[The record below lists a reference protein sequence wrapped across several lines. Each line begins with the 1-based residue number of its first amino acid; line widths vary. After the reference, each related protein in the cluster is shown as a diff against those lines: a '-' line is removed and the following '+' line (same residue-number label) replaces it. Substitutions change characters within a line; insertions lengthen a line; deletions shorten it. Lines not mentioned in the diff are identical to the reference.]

1 MKKLAILLI
10 TVIFSLTA
18 FTLDVEAVRDVYT
31 SLIQTYNSDGN
42 LSNEEFNSF
51 FQELNNLGLYRF
63 YRTQMI
69 GSAEYV
75 DRPTNIQ
82 TYLSQIYD
90 NVESQLTTIE
100 EKLAFA
106 GFLVYVQSD
115 LSGEQITQEMIRSM
129 PAYFATVQDYTR
141 SLENDA
147 LTYFGNVIIYSL
159 GIVDTAPFT
168 NIERFESKAEIL
180 DKRFYIYEGE
190 ANPEF
195 NEIILENRESLEQ
208 GIQQLVQSGITGRP
222 LQIAIDQLSY
232 NYVNSLIDETNRQV
246 QQVTQ
251 IFIEEG
257 KTGTNISFIRI
268 IIYAVLILITFLFLR
283 KYLWVTA
290 LSIFGVEFVYLLI
303 FYNPIKDT
311 ISSFLYGSYIVTF
324 VFLFLAVLLFKSFG
338 KKTNFTEKIINFS
351 IFFLV
356 LLTLF
361 VPSYYSYDLLM
372 QNNTQ
377 FDNSTFEAQLLNDV
391 VVYPHA
397 PFHKTIS
404 SLNSY
409 LGSEYSK
416 VNTFYRSTFSSFL
429 ADLLNSQVLSNLQGS
444 SVQTNRD
451 GLKIDKVQNYRSIPL
466 DFSKEVIDFVNS
478 SEIAERNIYN
488 ELDALKVQ
496 ANDVLK
502 FSDAEFESKFIET
515 SNQLLQST
523 DLIDPLLPTIKAFFD
538 VEKVDKI
545 NLRAYNTVYGTKIF
559 LLFFLSITILVIFE
573 EKITKFVSLISMYII
588 SILSFIQV
596 TPLQV
601 FSQTGYPSIHTVDY
615 TINYIF
621 GIILLLLTSLLFVR
635 NFYFQ
640 KNK

>member
-1 MKKLAILLI
+1 MKKLVILLI
-10 TVIFSLTA
+10 TLIFSLTA
-18 FTLDVEAVRDVYT
+18 FTIDVEAVRDVYAN
-31 SLIQTYNSDGN
+31 LIQAYNEEESA
-42 LSNEEFNSF
+42 SNEEFVSF

-75 DRPTNIQ
+75 DRPTNVQ

-90 NVESQLTTIE
+90 NVQSQFTTIE

-168 NIERFESKAEIL
+168 NIERFESDAEIL
-180 DKRFYIYEGE
+180 DTRFYIYEGE
-190 ANPEF
+190 TNPEYD
-195 NEIILENRESLEQ
+195 EIILENKESLEK
-208 GIQQLVQSGITGRP
+208 GIQQLAQSGITGRP

-232 NYVNSLIDETNRQV
+232 NYVNSLINETNEQI
-246 QQVTQ
+246 QQVTYM
-251 IFIEEG
+251 FIEEG
-257 KTGTNISFIRI
+257 KTGANISFIRI

-283 KYLWVTA
+283 KYLWVTV
-290 LSIFGVEFVYLLI
+290 LSVFGVEFVYLLT
-303 FYNPIKDT
+303 FYNPIKD
-311 ISSFLYGSYIVTF
+311 IVSSFLYGSYIVTF

-338 KKTNFTEKIINFS
+338 KKTKMREKVINFS

-372 QNNTQ
+372 EKNTQ
-377 FDNSTFEAQLLNDV
+377 FDNSTFETQLLNDV
-391 VVYPHA
+391 VAYPHA
-397 PFHKTIS
+397 PLHKTIS
-404 SLNSY
+404 SLNSH

-429 ADLLNSQVLSNLQGS
+429 ADLLNAEVLSNLQGS
-444 SVQTNRD
+444 SVQTNRE
-451 GLKIDKVQNYRSIPL
+451 GLKIDKVENYRGVPL
-466 DFSKEVIDFVNS
+466 DFSKEIADFVNS

-488 ELDALKVQ
+488 ELGTLKVQ
-496 ANDVLK
+496 VHDVLK
-502 FSDAEFESKFIET
+502 FSDIEFESKFIDA

-523 DLIDPLLPTIKAFFD
+523 DLIDPLLPSLNSFFD

-545 NLRAYNTVYGTKIF
+545 NLKTYNTVFGTKIF
-559 LLFFLSITILVIFE
+559 LLFFLSLTIFVIFE
-573 EKITKFVSLISMYII
+573 EKFAKYISLISMYFL
-588 SILSFIQV
+588 SILSFIKV
-596 TPLQV
+596 TPLKV
-601 FSQTGYPSIHTVDY
+601 FSQTGYPTIYTVDY
-615 TINYIF
+615 NINYNF
-621 GIILLLLTSLLFVR
+621 GIILLILTSLLFLRYLHYQR
-635 NFYFQ
+635 N
-640 KNK
+640 K

>member
-18 FTLDVEAVRDVYT
+18 FTIDVEAVGDLFT
-31 SLIQTYNSDGN
+31 TLIQTYNEEGSV
-42 LSNEEFNSF
+42 SNEEFDSF
-51 FQELNNLGLYRF
+51 FQELSNLGLYRF

-75 DRPTNIQ
+75 DRPTNVQ

-90 NVESQLTTIE
+90 NVQSQFTTIE
-100 EKLAFA
+100 EKLALA

-168 NIERFESKAEIL
+168 DIQRFESDAEIL

-190 ANPEF
+190 TNPEY
-195 NEIILENRESLEQ
+195 NKIILENKESLEH
-208 GIQQLVQSGITGRP
+208 GIQQLAQSGTTGRP

-232 NYVNSLIDETNRQV
+232 NYVNSLINETNEQI

-251 IFIEEG
+251 MFIEEG
-257 KTGTNISFIRI
+257 RHGVNISFIRI
-268 IIYAVLILITFLFLR
+268 IIYAALILVTFLFLR
-283 KYLWVTA
+283 KYLWVTV
-290 LSIFGVEFVYLLI
+290 LSIFGVEFVYLLA

-311 ISSFLYGSYIVTF
+311 VSSFIYGSYIVTF
-324 VFLFLAVLLFKSFG
+324 VFLFLAVLLFKSIG
-338 KKTNFTEKIINFS
+338 KKIKFTEKVINFS

-372 QNNTQ
+372 EKNTQ
-377 FDNSTFEAQLLNDV
+377 FDNSTFETQLLNDV
-391 VVYPHA
+391 VAYPHA
-397 PFHKTIS
+397 PLHKTIS
-404 SLNSY
+404 SLNSH

-416 VNTFYRSTFSSFL
+416 VNTFYRSTFASFL
-429 ADLLNSQVLSNLQGS
+429 DDLLNSQVLSNLQGS

-451 GLKIDKVQNYRSIPL
+451 GLKIDKVENYRGIPL
-466 DFSKEVIDFVNS
+466 DFSKEVTDFVNS
-478 SEIAERNIYN
+478 SEITEKNIYN
-488 ELDALKVQ
+488 EVDTLKVQ
-496 ANDVLK
+496 VHDVLK
-502 FSDAEFESKFIET
+502 FSDAEFESKFMDT
-515 SNQLLQST
+515 SNQLLRST
-523 DLIDPLLPTIKAFFD
+523 DLIDPLLPTLYSFFD

-545 NLRAYNTVYGTKIF
+545 NLKAYNTVFGTKIF
-559 LLFFLSITILVIFE
+559 LLFFLSLTILVIFE
-573 EKITKFVSLISMYII
+573 EKFVKYISLISMYFL
-588 SILSFIQV
+588 SILSFIKV
-596 TPLQV
+596 TPLEV
-601 FSQTGYPSIHTVDY
+601 FSQTGYPIIHTVDY

-621 GIILLLLTSLLFVR
+621 GIILLILTSLLFLRYLHYQR
-635 NFYFQ
+635 N
-640 KNK
+640 K

>member
-1 MKKLAILLI
+1 MKKLALLLI
-10 TVIFSLTA
+10 TVVFALTA
-18 FTLDVEAVRDVYT
+18 FGIDVEEVRDVYT
-31 SLIQTYNSDGN
+31 TLIQTYNGEGN
-42 LSNEEFNSF
+42 ISNEEFNAF

-75 DRPTNIQ
+75 DRPTNVQ

-90 NVESQLTTIE
+90 NVQSQFRTIE

-115 LSGEQITQEMIRSM
+115 LSGEQITQEMIRSL
-129 PAYFATVQDYTR
+129 PAYFTTVQDYTR

-159 GIVDTAPFT
+159 GIVDSAPFT

-180 DKRFYIYEGE
+180 DKRFYIFEGE
-190 ANPEF
+190 TNPEF
-195 NEIILENRESLEQ
+195 NTIILENKESLEQ
-208 GIQQLVQSGITGRP
+208 GIQQLAQSGLTGRP

-232 NYVNSLIDETNRQV
+232 NYADSLINETNDQV
-246 QQVTQ
+246 QQVIQ
-251 IFIEEG
+251 MFIVEG
-257 KTGTNISFIRI
+257 KHGANISFIRI
-268 IIYAVLILITFLFLR
+268 IIYAVLILITFLFLK
-283 KYLWVTA
+283 KYLWVTV
-290 LSIFGVEFVYLLI
+290 LSIFAVEFVYLLA

-311 ISSFLYGSYIVTF
+311 VSSFLYGSYIVTF

-338 KKTNFTEKIINFS
+338 KKTKLTEKALNFF

-356 LLTLF
+356 LITLF
-361 VPSYYSYDLLM
+361 LPSYYSYDLLM
-372 QNNTQ
+372 EKNNQ
-377 FDNSTFEAQLLNDV
+377 FDNSAFETQLLNDV

-397 PFHKTIS
+397 PLHKTIS

-416 VNTFYRSTFSSFL
+416 VNTFYRSTFASFL
-429 ADLLNSQVLSNLQGS
+429 GDLLNSQVLSNLQGS

-451 GLKIDKVQNYRSIPL
+451 GLKIDKVENYRGFPL
-466 DFSKEVIDFVNS
+466 GFSKEITDFVNS
-478 SEIAERNIYN
+478 SEITERNIYN
-488 ELDALKVQ
+488 ELDTLKVQ
-496 ANDVLK
+496 ADDVLK
-502 FSDAEFESKFIET
+502 FSDTEFESKFIDT

-523 DLIDPLLPTIKAFFD
+523 DLIEPLLPTLNSFFN

-545 NLRAYNTVYGTKIF
+545 NLKAYNTVYGTKIF
-559 LLFFLSITILVIFE
+559 LLFFLSLTIFVVFE
-573 EKITKFVSLISMYII
+573 EKFSKYISLISMYFV
-588 SILSFIQV
+588 SILSFIKV
-596 TPLQV
+596 TPLEI
-601 FSQTGYPSIHTVDY
+601 FSQTGYPIIHTVDY

-621 GIILLLLTSLLFVR
+621 GIILLVLTSLLFFRYLYYQR
-635 NFYFQ
+635 NI
-640 KNK
+640 

>member
-10 TVIFSLTA
+10 IVFFSLTA
-18 FTLDVEAVRDVYT
+18 FTIDVEAVGDLFT
-31 SLIQTYNSDGN
+31 TLIQTYNEEESV
-42 LSNEEFNSF
+42 SNEEFDSF
-51 FQELNNLGLYRF
+51 FQELSNLGLYRF

-75 DRPTNIQ
+75 DRPTNVQ

-90 NVESQLTTIE
+90 NVQSQFATIE
-100 EKLAFA
+100 EKLALA

-168 NIERFESKAEIL
+168 DIQRFESKAEIL

-190 ANPEF
+190 TNPEY
-195 NEIILENRESLEQ
+195 NKIILENKESLEH
-208 GIQQLVQSGITGRP
+208 GIQQLAQSDTTGRP

-232 NYVNSLIDETNRQV
+232 NYVNSLINETNEQI

-251 IFIEEG
+251 MFIEEG
-257 KTGTNISFIRI
+257 RHGVNISFIRI
-268 IIYAVLILITFLFLR
+268 IIYAALILVTFLFLR
-283 KYLWVTA
+283 KYFWITV
-290 LSIFGVEFVYLLI
+290 LSIFGVEFVYLLA

-311 ISSFLYGSYIVTF
+311 VSSFIYGSYIVTF
-324 VFLFLAVLLFKSFG
+324 VFLFLAVLLFKSIG
-338 KKTNFTEKIINFS
+338 KKIKFTEKVINFS

-372 QNNTQ
+372 GKNTQ
-377 FDNSTFEAQLLNDV
+377 FDNSTFETQLLNDV
-391 VVYPHA
+391 VAYPHA
-397 PFHKTIS
+397 PLHKTIS
-404 SLNSY
+404 SLNSH

-416 VNTFYRSTFSSFL
+416 VNTFYKSTFASFL
-429 ADLLNSQVLSNLQGS
+429 DDLLNSQVLSNLQGS

-451 GLKIDKVQNYRSIPL
+451 GLKIDKVENYRGIPL
-466 DFSKEVIDFVNS
+466 DFSKEVTDFVNS
-478 SEIAERNIYN
+478 SEITERNIYN
-488 ELDALKVQ
+488 EVDTLKVQ
-496 ANDVLK
+496 VHDVLK
-502 FSDAEFESKFIET
+502 FSDTEFESKFMDT

-523 DLIDPLLPTIKAFFD
+523 DLIDPLLPTLYSFFD

-545 NLRAYNTVYGTKIF
+545 NLKAYNTVFGTKIF
-559 LLFFLSITILVIFE
+559 LLFFLSLTILVIFE
-573 EKITKFVSLISMYII
+573 EKFVKYISLISMYFL
-588 SILSFIQV
+588 SILSFIKV
-596 TPLQV
+596 TPLEV
-601 FSQTGYPSIHTVDY
+601 FSQTGYPIIHTVDY

-621 GIILLLLTSLLFVR
+621 GIILLILTSLLFLRYLHYER
-635 NFYFQ
+635 N
-640 KNK
+640 K

>member
-1 MKKLAILLI
+1 
-10 TVIFSLTA
+10 
-18 FTLDVEAVRDVYT
+18 
-31 SLIQTYNSDGN
+31 
-42 LSNEEFNSF
+42 
-51 FQELNNLGLYRF
+51 
-63 YRTQMI
+63 
-69 GSAEYV
+69 
-75 DRPTNIQ
+75 
-82 TYLSQIYD
+82 
-90 NVESQLTTIE
+90 
-100 EKLAFA
+100 
-106 GFLVYVQSD
+106 
-115 LSGEQITQEMIRSM
+115 
-129 PAYFATVQDYTR
+129 
-141 SLENDA
+141 
-147 LTYFGNVIIYSL
+147 
-159 GIVDTAPFT
+159 
-168 NIERFESKAEIL
+168 
-180 DKRFYIYEGE
+180 
-190 ANPEF
+190 
-195 NEIILENRESLEQ
+195 
-208 GIQQLVQSGITGRP
+208 
-222 LQIAIDQLSY
+222 
-232 NYVNSLIDETNRQV
+232 
-246 QQVTQ
+246 
-251 IFIEEG
+251 
-257 KTGTNISFIRI
+257 
-268 IIYAVLILITFLFLR
+268 LILITFLFLR

-290 LSIFGVEFVYLLI
+290 LSIFGVEFVYLLT

-377 FDNSTFEAQLLNDV
+377 FDNSTFETQLLNDV

-397 PFHKTIS
+397 PLHKTIS

-523 DLIDPLLPTIKAFFD
+523 DLIDPLLPSIKTFFD

-559 LLFFLSITILVIFE
+559 LLFFLSLTILVIFE

>member
-18 FTLDVEAVRDVYT
+18 FTIDVEAVGDFFT
-31 SLIQTYNSDGN
+31 TLIQTYNEEGSV
-42 LSNEEFNSF
+42 SNEEFDSF
-51 FQELNNLGLYRF
+51 FQELSNLGLYRF

-75 DRPTNIQ
+75 DRPTNVQ

-90 NVESQLTTIE
+90 NVQSQFTTIE
-100 EKLAFA
+100 EKLALA

-168 NIERFESKAEIL
+168 DIQRFESKAEIL

-190 ANPEF
+190 TNPEY
-195 NEIILENRESLEQ
+195 NKIILENKESLEH
-208 GIQQLVQSGITGRP
+208 GIQQLAQSDTTGRP

-232 NYVNSLIDETNRQV
+232 NYVNSLINETNEQI

-251 IFIEEG
+251 MFIEEG
-257 KTGTNISFIRI
+257 RHGVNISFIRI
-268 IIYAVLILITFLFLR
+268 IIYAALILVTFLFLR
-283 KYLWVTA
+283 KYFWITV
-290 LSIFGVEFVYLLI
+290 LSIFGVEFVYLLA

-311 ISSFLYGSYIVTF
+311 VSSFIYGSYIVTF
-324 VFLFLAVLLFKSFG
+324 VFLFLAVLLFKSIG
-338 KKTNFTEKIINFS
+338 KKIKFTEKVINFS

-372 QNNTQ
+372 GKNTQ
-377 FDNSTFEAQLLNDV
+377 FDNSTFETQLLNDV
-391 VVYPHA
+391 VAYPHA
-397 PFHKTIS
+397 PLHKTIS
-404 SLNSY
+404 SLNSH

-416 VNTFYRSTFSSFL
+416 VNTFYKSTFASFL
-429 ADLLNSQVLSNLQGS
+429 DDLLNSQVLSNLQGS

-451 GLKIDKVQNYRSIPL
+451 GLKIDKVENYRGIPL
-466 DFSKEVIDFVNS
+466 DFSKEVTDFVNS
-478 SEIAERNIYN
+478 SEITERNIYN
-488 ELDALKVQ
+488 EVDTLKVQ
-496 ANDVLK
+496 VHDVLK
-502 FSDAEFESKFIET
+502 FSDAEFESKFMDT
-515 SNQLLQST
+515 SNQLLRST
-523 DLIDPLLPTIKAFFD
+523 DLIDPLLPTLYSFFD

-545 NLRAYNTVYGTKIF
+545 NLKAYNTVFGTKIF
-559 LLFFLSITILVIFE
+559 LLFFLSLTILVIFE
-573 EKITKFVSLISMYII
+573 EKFVKYISLISMYFL
-588 SILSFIQV
+588 SILSFIKV
-596 TPLQV
+596 TPLEV
-601 FSQTGYPSIHTVDY
+601 FSQTGYPIIHTVDY

-621 GIILLLLTSLLFVR
+621 GIILLILTSLLFLRYLHYQR
-635 NFYFQ
+635 N
-640 KNK
+640 K

>member
-10 TVIFSLTA
+10 IVFFSLTA
-18 FTLDVEAVRDVYT
+18 FTIDVEAVGDLFT
-31 SLIQTYNSDGN
+31 TLIQTYNEEESV
-42 LSNEEFNSF
+42 SNEEFDSF
-51 FQELNNLGLYRF
+51 FQELSNLGLYRF

-75 DRPTNIQ
+75 DRPTNVQ

-90 NVESQLTTIE
+90 NVQSQFTTIE
-100 EKLAFA
+100 EKLALA

-168 NIERFESKAEIL
+168 DIQRFESKAEIL

-190 ANPEF
+190 TNPEY
-195 NEIILENRESLEQ
+195 NKIILENKESLEH
-208 GIQQLVQSGITGRP
+208 GIQQLAQSGTTGRP

-232 NYVNSLIDETNRQV
+232 NYVNSLINETNEQI

-251 IFIEEG
+251 MFIEEG
-257 KTGTNISFIRI
+257 RHGVNISFIRI
-268 IIYAVLILITFLFLR
+268 IIYAALIIVTFLFLR
-283 KYLWVTA
+283 KYFWVTV
-290 LSIFGVEFVYLLI
+290 LSMFGVEFVYLLA

-311 ISSFLYGSYIVTF
+311 VSSFIYGSYIVTF
-324 VFLFLAVLLFKSFG
+324 VFLFLAVLLFKSIG
-338 KKTNFTEKIINFS
+338 KKIKFTEKVINFS

-372 QNNTQ
+372 EKNTQ
-377 FDNSTFEAQLLNDV
+377 FDNSTFETQLLNDV
-391 VVYPHA
+391 VAYPHA
-397 PFHKTIS
+397 PLHKTIS
-404 SLNSY
+404 SLNSH

-416 VNTFYRSTFSSFL
+416 VNTFYRSTFASFL
-429 ADLLNSQVLSNLQGS
+429 DDLLNSQVLSNLQGS

-451 GLKIDKVQNYRSIPL
+451 GLKIDKVENYRGIPF
-466 DFSKEVIDFVNS
+466 DFSKEVTDFVNS
-478 SEIAERNIYN
+478 SEITERNIYN
-488 ELDALKVQ
+488 EVDTLKVQ
-496 ANDVLK
+496 VHDVLK
-502 FSDAEFESKFIET
+502 FSDAEFESKFMDT
-515 SNQLLQST
+515 SNQLLRST
-523 DLIDPLLPTIKAFFD
+523 DLIDPLLPTLYSFFD

-545 NLRAYNTVYGTKIF
+545 NLKAYNTVFGTKIF
-559 LLFFLSITILVIFE
+559 LLFFLSLTILVIFE
-573 EKITKFVSLISMYII
+573 EKFVKYISLISMYFL
-588 SILSFIQV
+588 SILSFIKV
-596 TPLQV
+596 TPLEV
-601 FSQTGYPSIHTVDY
+601 FSQTGYPIIHTVDY

-621 GIILLLLTSLLFVR
+621 GIILLILTSLLFLRYLHYQR
-635 NFYFQ
+635 N
-640 KNK
+640 K

>member
-1 MKKLAILLI
+1 MKKLVILLI
-10 TVIFSLTA
+10 TLIFSLTA
-18 FTLDVEAVRDVYT
+18 FTIDVEAVRDVYAN
-31 SLIQTYNSDGN
+31 LIQAYNEEESA
-42 LSNEEFNSF
+42 SNEEFVSF

-75 DRPTNIQ
+75 DRPTNVQ

-90 NVESQLTTIE
+90 NVQSQFTTIE

-168 NIERFESKAEIL
+168 NIERFESDAEIL
-180 DKRFYIYEGE
+180 DTRFYIYEGE
-190 ANPEF
+190 TNPEYD
-195 NEIILENRESLEQ
+195 EIILENKESLEK
-208 GIQQLVQSGITGRP
+208 GIQQLAQSGITGRP

-232 NYVNSLIDETNRQV
+232 NYVNSLINETNEQI
-246 QQVTQ
+246 QQVTYM
-251 IFIEEG
+251 FIEEG
-257 KTGTNISFIRI
+257 KTGANISFIRI

-283 KYLWVTA
+283 KYLWVTV
-290 LSIFGVEFVYLLI
+290 LSVFGVEFVYLLT
-303 FYNPIKDT
+303 FYNPIKD
-311 ISSFLYGSYIVTF
+311 IVSSFLYGSYIVTF

-338 KKTNFTEKIINFS
+338 KKTKMREKVINFS

-361 VPSYYSYDLLM
+361 VPSYHSYDLLM
-372 QNNTQ
+372 EKNTQ
-377 FDNSTFEAQLLNDV
+377 FDNSTFETQLLNDV
-391 VVYPHA
+391 VAYPHA
-397 PFHKTIS
+397 PLHKTIS
-404 SLNSY
+404 SLNSH

-429 ADLLNSQVLSNLQGS
+429 ADLLNAEVLSNLQGS
-444 SVQTNRD
+444 SVQTNRE
-451 GLKIDKVQNYRSIPL
+451 GLKIDKVENYRGVPL
-466 DFSKEVIDFVNS
+466 DFSKEIADFVNS

-488 ELDALKVQ
+488 ELGTLKVQ
-496 ANDVLK
+496 VHDVLK
-502 FSDAEFESKFIET
+502 FSDIEFESKFIDA

-523 DLIDPLLPTIKAFFD
+523 DLIDPLLPSLNSFFD

-545 NLRAYNTVYGTKIF
+545 NLKTYNTVFGTKIF
-559 LLFFLSITILVIFE
+559 LLFFLSLTIFVIFE
-573 EKITKFVSLISMYII
+573 EKFAKYISLISMYFL
-588 SILSFIQV
+588 SILSFIKV
-596 TPLQV
+596 TPLKV
-601 FSQTGYPSIHTVDY
+601 FSQTGYPTIYTVDY
-615 TINYIF
+615 NINYNF
-621 GIILLLLTSLLFVR
+621 GIILLILTSLLFLRYLHYQR
-635 NFYFQ
+635 N
-640 KNK
+640 K

>member
-190 ANPEF
+190 ANPEL

>member
-290 LSIFGVEFVYLLI
+290 LSIFGVEFVYLLT

-377 FDNSTFEAQLLNDV
+377 FDNSTFETQLLNDV

-397 PFHKTIS
+397 PLHKTIS
-404 SLNSY
+404 SLNSH

-416 VNTFYRSTFSSFL
+416 ANTFYRSTFASFL
-429 ADLLNSQVLSNLQGS
+429 DDLLNSQVLSNLQGS

-523 DLIDPLLPTIKAFFD
+523 DLIDPLLPSIKTFFD

-559 LLFFLSITILVIFE
+559 LLFFLSLTILVIFE

>member
-18 FTLDVEAVRDVYT
+18 FTIDVEAVGDLFT
-31 SLIQTYNSDGN
+31 TLIQTYNEEGSV
-42 LSNEEFNSF
+42 SNEEFDSF
-51 FQELNNLGLYRF
+51 FQELSNLGLYRF

-75 DRPTNIQ
+75 DRPTNVQ

-90 NVESQLTTIE
+90 NVQSQFTTIE
-100 EKLAFA
+100 EKLALA

-168 NIERFESKAEIL
+168 DIQRFESDAEIL

-190 ANPEF
+190 TNPEY
-195 NEIILENRESLEQ
+195 NKIILENKESLEH
-208 GIQQLVQSGITGRP
+208 GIQQLAQSGTTGRP

-232 NYVNSLIDETNRQV
+232 NYVNSLINETNEQI

-251 IFIEEG
+251 MFIEEG
-257 KTGTNISFIRI
+257 RHGVNISFIRI
-268 IIYAVLILITFLFLR
+268 IIYAALILVTFLFLR
-283 KYLWVTA
+283 KYLWVTV
-290 LSIFGVEFVYLLI
+290 LSIFGVEFVYLLA

-311 ISSFLYGSYIVTF
+311 VSSFIYGSYIVTF
-324 VFLFLAVLLFKSFG
+324 VFLFLAVLLFKSIG
-338 KKTNFTEKIINFS
+338 KKIKFTEKVINFS

-372 QNNTQ
+372 EKNTQ
-377 FDNSTFEAQLLNDV
+377 FDNSTFETQLLNDV
-391 VVYPHA
+391 VAYPHA
-397 PFHKTIS
+397 PLHKTIS
-404 SLNSY
+404 SLNSH

-416 VNTFYRSTFSSFL
+416 VNTFYRSTFASFL
-429 ADLLNSQVLSNLQGS
+429 DDLLNSQVLSNLQGS

-451 GLKIDKVQNYRSIPL
+451 GLKIDKVENYRGIPL
-466 DFSKEVIDFVNS
+466 DFSKEVTDFVNS
-478 SEIAERNIYN
+478 SEITERNIYN
-488 ELDALKVQ
+488 EVDTLKVQ
-496 ANDVLK
+496 VHDVLK
-502 FSDAEFESKFIET
+502 FSDAEFESKFMDT
-515 SNQLLQST
+515 SNQLLRST
-523 DLIDPLLPTIKAFFD
+523 DLIDPLLPTLYSFFD

-545 NLRAYNTVYGTKIF
+545 NLKAYNTVFGTKIF
-559 LLFFLSITILVIFE
+559 LLFFLSLTILVIFE
-573 EKITKFVSLISMYII
+573 EKFVKYISLISMYFL
-588 SILSFIQV
+588 SILSFIKV
-596 TPLQV
+596 TPLEV
-601 FSQTGYPSIHTVDY
+601 FSQTGYPIIHTVDY

-621 GIILLLLTSLLFVR
+621 GIILLILTSLLFLRYLHYQR
-635 NFYFQ
+635 N
-640 KNK
+640 K

>member
-268 IIYAVLILITFLFLR
+268 IIYAVLILITFLFL
-283 KYLWVTA
+283 
-290 LSIFGVEFVYLLI
+290 
-303 FYNPIKDT
+303 
-311 ISSFLYGSYIVTF
+311 
-324 VFLFLAVLLFKSFG
+324 
-338 KKTNFTEKIINFS
+338 
-351 IFFLV
+351 
-356 LLTLF
+356 
-361 VPSYYSYDLLM
+361 
-372 QNNTQ
+372 
-377 FDNSTFEAQLLNDV
+377 
-391 VVYPHA
+391 
-397 PFHKTIS
+397 
-404 SLNSY
+404 
-409 LGSEYSK
+409 SK
-416 VNTFYRSTFSSFL
+416 VSLGDSF
-429 ADLLNSQVLSNLQGS
+429 
-444 SVQTNRD
+444 
-451 GLKIDKVQNYRSIPL
+451 K
-466 DFSKEVIDFVNS
+466 
-478 SEIAERNIYN
+478 
-488 ELDALKVQ
+488 
-496 ANDVLK
+496 
-502 FSDAEFESKFIET
+502 
-515 SNQLLQST
+515 
-523 DLIDPLLPTIKAFFD
+523 
-538 VEKVDKI
+538 
-545 NLRAYNTVYGTKIF
+545 
-559 LLFFLSITILVIFE
+559 
-573 EKITKFVSLISMYII
+573 
-588 SILSFIQV
+588 
-596 TPLQV
+596 
-601 FSQTGYPSIHTVDY
+601 
-615 TINYIF
+615 
-621 GIILLLLTSLLFVR
+621 
-635 NFYFQ
+635 YFWS
-640 KNK
+640 

>member
-100 EKLAFA
+100 EKLALA

-168 NIERFESKAEIL
+168 DIQRFESDAEIL

-190 ANPEF
+190 TNPEY
-195 NEIILENRESLEQ
+195 NKIILENKESLEH
-208 GIQQLVQSGITGRP
+208 GIQQLAQSGTTGRP

-232 NYVNSLIDETNRQV
+232 NYVNSLINETNEQI

-251 IFIEEG
+251 MFIEEG
-257 KTGTNISFIRI
+257 RHGVNISFIRI
-268 IIYAVLILITFLFLR
+268 IIYAALILVTFLFLR
-283 KYLWVTA
+283 KYLWVTV
-290 LSIFGVEFVYLLI
+290 LSMFGVEFVYLLA

-311 ISSFLYGSYIVTF
+311 VSSFIYGSYIVTF
-324 VFLFLAVLLFKSFG
+324 VFLFLAVLLFKSIG
-338 KKTNFTEKIINFS
+338 KKIKFTEKIINFS

-377 FDNSTFEAQLLNDV
+377 FDNSTFETQLLNDV

-397 PFHKTIS
+397 PLHKTIS

-523 DLIDPLLPTIKAFFD
+523 DLIDPLLPSIKTFFD

-559 LLFFLSITILVIFE
+559 LLFFLSLTILVIFE